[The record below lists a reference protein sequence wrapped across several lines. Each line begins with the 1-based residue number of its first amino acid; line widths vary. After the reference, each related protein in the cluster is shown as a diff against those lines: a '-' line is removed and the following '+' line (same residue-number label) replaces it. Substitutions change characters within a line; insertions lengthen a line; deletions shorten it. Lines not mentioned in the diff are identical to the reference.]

1 MHPPNRF
8 TRRTFLRGAGAAAVA
23 VPTFGSLLAARQASA
38 EAAAP
43 PKRPNILFAIADD
56 WSFPHA
62 GIYGDKVVRTPTF
75 DRIAREGVLFTNAY
89 CAAPS
94 CTPSRATVLTGQMFY
109 RLGAGANL
117 YGPLAPE
124 LAVYPDLLEAA
135 GYHVGF
141 TGKGWGPGDYKK
153 AARTRNPAGP
163 SAPNFQAFLAS
174 VPEGKPFCFWFGSH
188 EPHRG
193 YKKGSGVASG
203 KRLEDVSVPPSLP
216 DAPEVR
222 GDILDYYVEVEQFDS
237 QVAGL
242 VSALESAGRLD
253 DTLLVVTSDNGMPF
267 PRAKTN
273 LYDAGTRMPLAV
285 RWPGRAKPGRTVTDF
300 VGFHDFAP
308 TFLEAAGVAI
318 PPEMTGRSLLPALA
332 SGADGRTDAARD
344 RVVTGRE
351 RHATFQLGG
360 EEGKLGYPM
369 RALRTDRHLYIRNFA
384 PDRFP
389 AGPPPTDPRWTG
401 EKTAGGFVDIDGGP
415 TKAWVWQHRAEEKVA
430 PLWDLATAKRPPE
443 ELYDLAK
450 DPHQLTNVADRPEY
464 ADALKTMAD
473 ALTAYL
479 TETCDPRVVG
489 GAEVFET

>member
-1 MHPPNRF
+1 MNQPNRF

-23 VPTFGSLLAARQASA
+23 VPTFGSLLAARQAGA

-43 PKRPNILFAIADD
+43 AKRPNILFAIADD

-62 GIYGDKVVRTPTF
+62 GVYGDKVVRTPAF

-94 CTPSRATVLTGQMFY
+94 CSPCRASIVSGQAVW
-109 RLGAGANL
+109 RLGGAANL
-117 YGPLAPE
+117 HTPMAKDIPVYGDL
-124 LAVYPDLLEAA
+124 LAVA
-135 GYHVGF
+135 GYHVGAA
-141 TGKGWGPGDYKK
+141 GKTHGARAGTAYK
-153 AARTRNPAGP
+153 
-163 SAPNFQAFLAS
+163 NFEAFLAS
-174 VPEGKPFCFWFGSH
+174 VPEGKPFCFWFGSTN
-188 EPHRG
+188 PHRG

-203 KRLEDVSVPPSLP
+203 KRLEDVTVPPYLP

-222 GDILDYYVEVEQFDS
+222 SDILDYYVEVEQFDS

-242 VSALESAGRLD
+242 VSALEKAGRLD
-253 DTLLVVTSDNGMPF
+253 DTLLVVTSDNGWPF
-267 PRAKTN
+267 PRGKCQ

-300 VGFHDFAP
+300 IGFHDFAP
-308 TFLEAAGVAI
+308 TFLEAAGVAV
-318 PPEMTGRSLLPALA
+318 PPEMTGRSFLSVLA
-332 SGADGRTDAARD
+332 SGADGRADAARD

-351 RHATFQLGG
+351 RHATYHLGG

-389 AGPPPTDPRWTG
+389 AGPAPNYY
-401 EKTAGGFVDIDGGP
+401 DIDGGP
-415 TKAWVWQHRAEEKVA
+415 TKSYVVDRRDDPAVR
-430 PLWDLATAKRPPE
+430 PFYDLACAKRPPE

-450 DPHQLTNVADRPEY
+450 DPHQLTNVAGRPEY

-479 TETCDPRVVG
+479 AETRDPRIVG
-489 GAEVFET
+489 GAEVFERQR

>member
-1 MHPPNRF
+1 MSHVNRF

-23 VPTFGSLLAARQASA
+23 VPTFGPLLAARQASA
-38 EAAAP
+38 QAAAP

-62 GIYGDKVVRTPTF
+62 GVYGDKVVRTPAF

-117 YGPLAPE
+117 HSSLAPE

-153 AARTRNPAGP
+153 AGRTRNPAGP
-163 SAPNFQAFLAS
+163 SASNFQAFLAS
-174 VPEGKPFCFWFGSH
+174 VPDGKPFCFWFGSH
-188 EPHRG
+188 EPHRD

-203 KRLEDVSVPPSLP
+203 KRIEDVSVPPYLP

-222 GDILDYYVEVEQFDS
+222 SDILDYYVEVEQFDS

-242 VSALESAGRLD
+242 LADLEKAGRLD
-253 DTLLVVTSDNGMPF
+253 DTLIVVTSDNGWPF

-318 PPEMTGRSLLPALA
+318 PPEMTGRSFLQVLA
-332 SGADGRTDAARD
+332 SGADGRADPARD

-351 RHATFQLGG
+351 RHHLEARPGS
-360 EEGKLGYPM
+360 LGYPM
-369 RALRTDRHLYIRNFA
+369 RALRTDDLLYIRNFA

-389 AGPPPTDPRWTG
+389 AGPPP
-401 EKTAGGFVDIDGGP
+401 KHYDIDGGP
-415 TKAWVWQHRAEEKVA
+415 TKSYVVDRRDDPVVR
-430 PLWDLATAKRPPE
+430 PFYDLACAKRPPE

-450 DPHQLTNVADRPEY
+450 DPDQLANVAGRPEY
-464 ADALKTMAD
+464 AEAQKRMAD
-473 ALTAYL
+473 ALLRYL
-479 TETCDPRVVG
+479 KETRDPRVVG
-489 GAEVFET
+489 GAEVFDA

>member
-1 MHPPNRF
+1 MGHVNRF

-23 VPTFGSLLAARQASA
+23 VPTFGSLLAARQAGA

-43 PKRPNILFAIADD
+43 AKRPNILFAIADD

-62 GIYGDKVVRTPTF
+62 GVYGDKVVRTPAF

-153 AARTRNPAGP
+153 AGRTRNPAGP

-174 VPEGKPFCFWFGSH
+174 VPEGKPFCFWFGSTN
-188 EPHRG
+188 PHRP
-193 YKKGSGVASG
+193 YAAGSGVGGG
-203 KRLEDVSVPPSLP
+203 KRLEDVSVPPYLP

-222 GDILDYYVEVEQFDS
+222 SDILDYYVEVEQFDS
-237 QVAGL
+237 QIAGL
-242 VSALESAGRLD
+242 VSALEKAGCLD
-253 DTLLVVTSDNGMPF
+253 DTLIVVTSDNGWPF

-285 RWPGRAKPGRTVTDF
+285 RWPAGARPGRTVTDF
-300 VGFHDFAP
+300 IGFHDFAP
-308 TFLEAAGVAI
+308 TFLAAAGVAI
-318 PPEMTGRSLLPALA
+318 PPEMTGRSFLPALA
-332 SGADGRTDAARD
+332 PGADGRADPARD
-344 RVVTGRE
+344 RIVTGRE
-351 RHATFQLGG
+351 RHATYHLGG

-384 PDRFP
+384 PERFP
-389 AGPPPTDPRWTG
+389 AGPPPNYYDM
-401 EKTAGGFVDIDGGP
+401 DGGP
-415 TKAWVWQHRAEEKVA
+415 TKSYVVDRRDDPAVR
-430 PLWDLATAKRPPE
+430 PFYDLAFAKRPPE

-464 ADALKTMAD
+464 ADARKQMAE

-479 TETCDPRVVG
+479 TETRDPRIVG

>member
-1 MHPPNRF
+1 MSHVNRF

-43 PKRPNILFAIADD
+43 AKRPNILFAIADD

-62 GIYGDKVVRTPTF
+62 GIYGDKVVRTPAF

-117 YGPLAPE
+117 YGPLAPDFK
-124 LAVYPDLLEAA
+124 VYPNLLEAA

-153 AARTRNPAGP
+153 AGRTRNPAGP
-163 SAPNFQAFLAS
+163 SAPNFQAFLAG

-188 EPHRG
+188 EPHRA
-193 YKKGSGVASG
+193 YKPGSGEASG
-203 KRLEDVSVPPSLP
+203 KRLEDVSVPPYLP

-222 GDILDYYVEVEQFDS
+222 SDILDYYVEVEQFDS

-242 VSALESAGRLD
+242 LAALEKAGRLD
-253 DTLLVVTSDNGMPF
+253 DTLLVVTSDNGWPF
-267 PRAKTN
+267 PRGKCN

-318 PPEMTGRSLLPALA
+318 PPEMTGRSFLPVLA
-332 SGADGRTDAARD
+332 SGADGRADAARD

-351 RHATFQLGG
+351 RHGTYHLGG

-389 AGPPPTDPRWTG
+389 AGPPPNYYDM
-401 EKTAGGFVDIDGGP
+401 DGGP
-415 TKAWVWQHRAEEKVA
+415 TKSYVVDRRDDPAVR
-430 PLWDLATAKRPPE
+430 PFYDLACAKRPPE

-450 DPHQLTNVADRPEY
+450 DPDQLTNVAGRPEY
-464 ADALKTMAD
+464 ADARKQMAD

-479 TETCDPRVVG
+479 TETRDPRVVG
-489 GAEVFET
+489 GAEVFERQR

>member
-1 MHPPNRF
+1 MSHVNRF

-23 VPTFGSLLAARQASA
+23 VPTFGSLLAARQAGA

-43 PKRPNILFAIADD
+43 AKRPNILFAIADD

-62 GIYGDKVVRTPTF
+62 GVYGDKVVRTPAF

-94 CTPSRATVLTGQMFY
+94 CSPCRASIVSGQAVW
-109 RLGAGANL
+109 RLGKAANL
-117 YGPLAPE
+117 HTPMAKDIPVYG
-124 LAVYPDLLEAA
+124 DLLAA
-135 GYHVGF
+135 VGYHVGAA
-141 TGKGWGPGDYKK
+141 GKTHGARAGTAYK
-153 AARTRNPAGP
+153 
-163 SAPNFQAFLAS
+163 NFEAFLAG
-174 VPEGKPFCFWFGSH
+174 VPEGKPFCFWFGSTN
-188 EPHRG
+188 PHRA

-203 KRLEDVSVPPSLP
+203 KRLEDVSVPPYLP

-222 GDILDYYVEVEQFDS
+222 SDILDYYVEVEQFDT

-242 VSALESAGRLD
+242 LASLEKAGRLD
-253 DTLLVVTSDNGMPF
+253 DTLLVVTSDNGWPF

-273 LYDAGTRMPLAV
+273 LYDVGTRMPLAV
-285 RWPGRAKPGRTVTDF
+285 RWPARAKPGRTVTDF

-308 TFLEAAGVAI
+308 TFLAAAGVAI
-318 PPEMTGRSLLPALA
+318 PPEMTGRSFLRVLA
-332 SGADGRTDAARD
+332 SGADGRADPARD

-351 RHATFQLGG
+351 RHATYHLGG

-389 AGPPPTDPRWTG
+389 AGPPPNYYDM
-401 EKTAGGFVDIDGGP
+401 DGGP
-415 TKAWVWQHRAEEKVA
+415 TKSYVVDRRDDPAVR
-430 PLWDLATAKRPPE
+430 PFYDLACAKRPPE

-450 DPHQLTNVADRPEY
+450 DPHQLTNVAGRPEY
-464 ADALKTMAD
+464 AETLKTMAD

-479 TETCDPRVVG
+479 TETRDPRVVG

>member
-1 MHPPNRF
+1 MDHVNRF

-23 VPTFGSLLAARQASA
+23 VPTFGSLLAARQAGA
-38 EAAAP
+38 EVAAP
-43 PKRPNILFAIADD
+43 AKRPNILFAIADD

-62 GIYGDKVVRTPTF
+62 GIYGDKVVRTPAF

-94 CTPSRATVLTGQMFY
+94 CSPCRASIVSGQAVW
-109 RLGAGANL
+109 RLGKAANL
-117 YGPLAPE
+117 HTPMAKDIPVYG
-124 LAVYPDLLEAA
+124 DLLAA
-135 GYHVGF
+135 VGYHVGAA
-141 TGKGWGPGDYKK
+141 GKTHGARAGTAYK
-153 AARTRNPAGP
+153 
-163 SAPNFQAFLAS
+163 SFEAFLAS
-174 VPEGKPFCFWFGSH
+174 VPEGKPFCFWFGSTN
-188 EPHRG
+188 PHRG

-203 KRLEDVSVPPSLP
+203 KRLEDVSVPPYLP

-222 GDILDYYVEVEQFDS
+222 SDILDYYVEVEQFDT

-242 VSALESAGRLD
+242 LAALEKAGRLD
-253 DTLLVVTSDNGMPF
+253 DTLLVVTSDNGWPF
-267 PRAKTN
+267 PRGKCN

-308 TFLEAAGVAI
+308 TFLDAAGVAV
-318 PPEMTGRSLLPALA
+318 PPEMTGRSFLPVLA
-332 SGADGRTDAARD
+332 SDAEGRADPARD
-344 RVVTGRE
+344 RVFTGRE
-351 RHATFQLGG
+351 RHGTYHLGG

-389 AGPPPTDPRWTG
+389 AGPPPNYY
-401 EKTAGGFVDIDGGP
+401 DIDGGP
-415 TKAWVWQHRAEEKVA
+415 TKSYVVDRRDDPAVR
-430 PLWDLATAKRPPE
+430 PLYDLACAKRPPE

-450 DPHQLTNVADRPEY
+450 DPDQLTNVAGRPEY
-464 ADALKTMAD
+464 ADALKQMAD

-479 TETCDPRVVG
+479 TETRDPRIVG
-489 GAEVFET
+489 GAEVFEGQR